1 MGASAASTATVL
13 SSGANPCSTASD
25 AHGLASSCSP
35 MQYVYRPG
43 CASVDMLTTPGRAPP
58 RFTQTS
64 RTARPIVALARQPEP
79 KTPAAQLISSARR
92 TGPLTITSG
101 VGALVVALTPCRSN
115 ASSQTASTAAITTG
129 RYSGRQPAITALIA
143 IFSTVARP

>member
-58 RFTQTS
+58 GFTQPS
-64 RTARPIVALARQPEP
+64 RTAPPNRGLARQPEAQ
-79 KTPAAQLISSARR
+79 TPAGQLLPNGPG
-92 TGPLTITSG
+92 TGPVAAPSREG
-101 VGALVVALTPCRSN
+101 GLVAVS
-115 ASSQTASTAAITTG
+115 
-129 RYSGRQPAITALIA
+129 
-143 IFSTVARP
+143 